1 MRVILE
7 ILDTPEPGPVTV
19 IGRDAW
25 ALLELHRAGDC
36 GCTPLTHPG
45 PRWSGYVHKLRK
57 LGLRIETVTE
67 SHDGPFAGHHARY
80 VQAEACRSSYAAR
93 QLAPAKLPETTGR
106 RLLRD

>member
-1 MRVILE
+1 MRVTLE

-36 GCTPLTHPG
+36 RCTPLTHPG

-67 SHDGPFAGHHARY
+67 SMTARLR
-80 VQAEACRSSYAAR
+80 ATM
-93 QLAPAKLPETTGR
+93 PATCCESRMRDLR
-106 RLLRD
+106 RLIDADD